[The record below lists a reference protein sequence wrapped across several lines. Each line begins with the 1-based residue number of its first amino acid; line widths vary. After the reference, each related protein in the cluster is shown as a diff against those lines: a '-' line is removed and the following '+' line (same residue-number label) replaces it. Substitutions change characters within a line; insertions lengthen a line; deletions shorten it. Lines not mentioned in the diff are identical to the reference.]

1 MGKML
6 VQMFN
11 SIFSPSKVNNG
22 IKSSFLIPL
31 ILILIYFLSPRGMM
45 DLKFIPFIIIF
56 TYMSNGLRYVFSK
69 NDISYILLTASFPLV
84 FGIINDISF
93 IISVI
98 WSIGLKSYYE
108 IKNKNFYSFIMGLA
122 FDILIIWWYL

>member
-11 SIFSPSKVNNG
+11 SIFSPSKVDNR

-31 ILILIYFLSPRGMM
+31 ILIFIYSISPRATM
-45 DLKFIPFIIIF
+45 DLKFISFIIIF
-56 TYMSNGLRYVFSK
+56 TYMSNGLRYIFSK
-69 NDISYILLTASFPLV
+69 KDISYILLTASFPLV
-84 FGIINDISF
+84 FGIINELIF
-93 IISVI
+93 VISVI
-98 WSIGLKSYYE
+98 WSVGLKSYFE
-108 IKNKNFYSFIMGLA
+108 IKNKNYYSLTMGFA